1 MLTLRKRRLQR
12 RLNLLLRSALGS
24 LKWKRKPSK
33 EELTAKTAEIERK
46 KHEHESHQAQAQ
58 AMIRSYIS
66 IR

>member
-1 MLTLRKRRLQR
+1 MFTLRKKRLQR
-12 RLNLLLRSALGS
+12 RLNLLLRSVLRS
-24 LKWKRKPSK
+24 LKWKRKSSK

-58 AMIRSYIS
+58 AMIWSYIS